1 MKSKLKS
8 MPGVFICI
16 NHYKVMSRLL
26 VFLLIALLSVGFH
39 IERHFEIY
47 NKSRGKGGSGG
58 MEGGFL
64 VS

>member
-1 MKSKLKS
+1 MKSKFKS

-39 IERHFEIY
+39 IEGCFQID

-58 MEGGFL
+58 MEGGLL